1 MLEAGGLVPDTI
13 SVTREWKGQP
23 GIVEH
28 TMSVNYKAVV
38 SVSRDAE
45 YMSKTSSMLL
55 GTDSIAH
62 VYAKRLDVKV
72 SWQFKNSTQSITVS
86 GVIR

>member
-1 MLEAGGLVPDTI
+1 MKVVYNAEITVSPD
-13 SVTREWKGQP
+13 
-23 GIVEH
+23 
-28 TMSVNYKAVV
+28 A
-38 SVSRDAE
+38 D
-45 YMSKTSSMLL
+45 YMAKTSSMLL
-55 GTDSIAH
+55 NTDSIKH